1 MEFSI
6 IEAIFMNVV
15 PIEVLAVMLHISTLY
30 QTCYTFTGDNI
41 WKVLTAD
48 MTTDSIKMVV
58 GKQDGLC
65 YRATYMPN
73 KMDVKLKVELL
84 LEDGS
89 VAELDT
95 ISVEFAKFLY
105 YKMAFCLRGQ
115 SLLYWDGESDTSLH
129 EKLPD
134 NMVPDRLMLEILDSI
149 FDNRDTVEVAN
160 ASKLRLNSVRFG
172 KYIDPDI
179 QFGFIEAF
187 REKKQFNVFY
197 YDPKTTYYQSLWN
210 SGVQSG
216 RVMCTH
222 LNVAIQ
228 IAYKWWKFSKS
239 LVEVPEK

>member
-15 PIEVLAVMLHISTLY
+15 PVEVLSVMLTIGRQY
-30 QTCYTFTGDNI
+30 PICYTFTGDR
-41 WKVLTAD
+41 WRVLTVD
-48 MTTDSIKMVV
+48 MVIDDIKMVIR
-58 GKQDGLC
+58 KQDGTC
-65 YRATYMPN
+65 YRATYMTN

-89 VAELDT
+89 TAELDT

-115 SLLYWDGESDTSLH
+115 NLLYWNGEGSTALH
-129 EKLPD
+129 EKLP
-134 NMVPDRLMLEILDSI
+134 NSMVPDRLMLVILDSI
-149 FDNRDTVEVAN
+149 FDNRDTVEVTS
-160 ASKLRLNSVRFG
+160 ASKLKLNTVRFC

-179 QFGFIEAF
+179 QFGFTEVF
-187 REKKQFNVFY
+187 REKKQLNAYY
-197 YDPKTTYYQSLWN
+197 YDPKATYHQSLWN

-216 RVMCTH
+216 REMCTH

-239 LVEVPEK
+239 LVEMPEK